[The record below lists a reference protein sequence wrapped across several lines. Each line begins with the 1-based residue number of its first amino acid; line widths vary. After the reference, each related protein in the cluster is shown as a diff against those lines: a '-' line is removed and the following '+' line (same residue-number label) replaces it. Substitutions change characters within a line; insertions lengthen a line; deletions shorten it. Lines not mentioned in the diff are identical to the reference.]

1 MNNNTLYRFMK
12 EYVDKENISFHMPG
26 HKMTNIYKKYGYED
40 FVDKIMNYD
49 ITEIEGADNLHNPEA
64 VIKESQ
70 NEFAKLY
77 GSKESYFLVNGTTSG
92 IISAI
97 LACTEYGDKI
107 IMARDCHK
115 SVHNAVVLGDLEPI
129 YVYSKV
135 IEEFNVSG
143 EFLYT
148 DIEVAIVNN
157 PQAKCVI
164 IPYPNYYGV
173 CSDIEKI
180 VGIVHKHNKIL
191 IVDEAH
197 GAHMRFTK
205 KLPICAVE
213 AGADIVINSI
223 HKTLASFTQ
232 SSVLH
237 VNGDNVNLEKLKE
250 KLQIFQS
257 SSPSYLL
264 MTSLDICREI
274 MEENGQQIVEELML
288 GIDWFYEQFK
298 GNKEIKI
305 MRENDEIKFF
315 DRTKINI
322 DMTKIGISG
331 NELNDYLRED
341 YGIHMEMAGAN
352 YCMGL
357 CGIGNTRQHFEKLA
371 EALEEIAEKYKGKEP
386 LDFHKVRYG
395 SVEQIVRPKIISEA
409 KNKRVPLKSSL
420 GEVFAKSVVPYPPG
434 IPLICPGER
443 ITLASIDAVKKLL
456 EDKISVLGIT
466 EQWEISIAIL
476 GNTI

>member
-1 MNNNTLYRFMK
+1 MK
-12 EYVDKENISFHMPG
+12 EYIAKESISFHMPG
-26 HKMTNIYKKYGYED
+26 HKMTDIYKKYGYED
-40 FVDKIMNYD
+40 FINEIMKAD

-77 GSKESYFLVNGTTSG
+77 GAKESFFLVNGTTSG

-97 LACTEYGDKI
+97 LTCTNYGDKI

-115 SVHNAVVLGDLEPI
+115 SVHSAVVLGDLEPI
-129 YVYSKV
+129 YVYSRV
-135 IEEFNVSG
+135 DEEFNVSG
-143 EFLYT
+143 EFFYA

-180 VGIVHKHNKIL
+180 VEIVHKHNKIL
-191 IVDEAH
+191 IIDEAH
-197 GAHMRFTK
+197 GAHLRFSK

-237 VNGDNVNLEKLKE
+237 VNGNRVDLEKLKE

-274 MEENGQQIVEELML
+274 METNGEQIVEELMESV
-288 GIDWFYEQFK
+288 DWFYKQFED
-298 GNKEIKI
+298 NNEIKI
-305 MRENDEIKFF
+305 MKETDEMKFF

-331 NELNDYLRED
+331 KELSEFLRED
-341 YGIHMEMAGAN
+341 YGIHMEMAGTN

-357 CGIGNTRQHFEKLA
+357 TGVGNTKENFIKLA
-371 EALEEIAEKYKGKEP
+371 EALKEIAKKYKKKES
-386 LDFHKVRYG
+386 LDFHRVTYG
-395 SVEQIVRPKIISEA
+395 TVEQIVKPRMISET
-409 KNKRVPLKSSL
+409 KKQWIPLDESEGKIC
-420 GEVFAKSVVPYPPG
+420 AKSVVPYPPG
-434 IPLICPGER
+434 IPLICPGEK
-443 ITLASIDAVKKLL
+443 ITFGAIDAVKKLL
-456 EDKISVLGIT
+456 VDKIAVLGIDGNT
-466 EQWEISIAIL
+466 QISIAIL
-476 GNTI
+476 DNTM